1 MAVFTIFDR
10 PGRADEAPRIV
21 PEHFSWFAALLPPV
35 YAFSHRM
42 WLSLIVYLLV
52 LGGIIGASFVI
63 GDMAA
68 RLVYILF
75 ALWIGFE
82 APMLRRRSLLSKGYL
97 QRADLVAQ
105 DADLAVVEWFR
116 IKERSA

>member
-1 MAVFTIFDR
+1 MAVFTVFDR

-35 YAFSHRM
+35 YAFVHRM
-42 WLSLIVYLLV
+42 WWSLVLYLLV
-52 LGGIIGASFVI
+52 LGGIVGASFVI

-68 RLVYILF
+68 RLIYILF

-82 APMLRRRSLLSKGYL
+82 AGMLRRRSLLAKGYL

-105 DADLAVVEWFR
+105 DADLAAVEWFR